1 MNYLTRFT
9 HTLAKLIAIA
19 IVVVFGGYAVP
30 AHAATQARAATLE
43 KVFYYVPSES
53 AYATLE
59 NYISR
64 INVFAPQ
71 VYKVSQDGTLT
82 GKISDKVTT
91 LLAKHPQVKVMP
103 LVFQEGFDSDV
114 MHALLASPSTQEKV
128 IAALIAEAKVKGYWG
143 WQFDFEH
150 MYADDRNWYA
160 SFVEDTAKAFKK
172 EGLKLSVAVIART
185 SENPKDL
192 PEGSW
197 DYWAGVFDYK
207 RIGAAADF
215 VTLMAYDQPASPGP
229 VASLPWVK
237 QVLAYMEKSIP
248 KSKISLGI
256 PTYGRLW
263 DVDANKPVRS
273 AGHDKII
280 ELEVNNEFTAK
291 GYDTKLQTAWIT
303 YSEGEGAA
311 KKNYKIWYED
321 IRSFKPKYNLAKT
334 RGLRG
339 VSVWVIGM
347 EDERIWS
354 NLK

>member
-1 MNYLTRFT
+1 MNYVA
-9 HTLAKLIAIA
+9 TLYKKIMTTIALGA
-19 IVVVFGGYAVP
+19 VVATSLFAVP
-30 AHAATQARAATLE
+30 AQAASLE
-43 KVFYYVPSES
+43 KLFYYVPSES

-59 NYISR
+59 QYITR

-82 GKISDKVTT
+82 GKISDKVTA
-91 LLAKHPQVKVMP
+91 LLVKNPQVKVMP
-103 LVFQEGFDSDV
+103 LVFQEGFDSDI
-114 MHALLASPSTQEKV
+114 MHNMLASPSAQEKL
-128 IAALIAEAKVKGYWG
+128 IAGLIAEAKLKGYWG

-150 MYADDRNWYA
+150 MYATDRNWYA

-192 PEGSW
+192 PKGSW

-263 DVDANKPVRS
+263 DVTTNKPVRS
-273 AGHDKII
+273 ASHDKII

-303 YSEGEGAA
+303 YSEGDGAV

-321 IRSFKPKYNLAKT
+321 IRSFKPKYDLVKKRA
-334 RGLRG
+334 LRG